1 VRFGRLYRDLLLA
14 LFVEHLGVA
23 AGLAPGR
30 NVVDVLC
37 DGGAATAL
45 AARRVG
51 TTGSVTA
58 VDYMHECL
66 AEASAMNNGTSL
78 TLVTCSREA
87 LPLPDA
93 TFDCAVNL
101 LTAGWA
107 ESSLLEE
114 MRRVTKPGGRTA
126 VLSYAGGDA
135 VHERLLLESVTDVTG
150 ASPKYAE
157 PLLTQLPKAGMHV
170 AQVRDVV
177 RFDSAHQYWDVMVD
191 GRAIFDGDD
200 QQAREVRDLVTHK
213 LKPFTAAD
221 GTIRIPVDLALLTS
235 ER

>member
-14 LFVEHLGVA
+14 LLAEHLGAA

-45 AARRVG
+45 ASRRVG
-51 TTGSVTA
+51 ANGFVTS
-58 VDYMHECL
+58 VDYMEECL
-66 AEASAMNNGTSL
+66 AAAGAMNSGASL
-78 TLVTCSREA
+78 TLTLCSREE

-107 ESSLLEE
+107 EPSLIDE
-114 MRRVTKPGGRTA
+114 MRRVTKPGGRIA
-126 VLSYAGGDA
+126 LLSYGGANA
-135 VHERLLLESVTDVTG
+135 VHEEILQEAVSRVTG
-150 ASPKYAE
+150 EVPKYSE
-157 PLLTQLPKAGMHV
+157 PLLTQLPGAGMQV
-170 AQVRDVV
+170 VQVRDVV
-177 RFDSAHQYWDVMVD
+177 RFDGAHQYWDVMVD

-200 QQAREVRDLVTHK
+200 QAREVRDLVTHK
-213 LKPFTAAD
+213 LEPFTAAD
-221 GTIRIPVDLALLTS
+221 GTIRIPVDLSLLTAD
-235 ER
+235 R